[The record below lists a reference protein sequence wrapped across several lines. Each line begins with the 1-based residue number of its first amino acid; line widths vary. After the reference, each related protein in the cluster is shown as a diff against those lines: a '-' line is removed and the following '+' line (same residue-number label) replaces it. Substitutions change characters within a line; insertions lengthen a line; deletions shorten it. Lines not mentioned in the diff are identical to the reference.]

1 MTEMAG
7 TNMNNK
13 ATILV
18 VDDNEDFRLIL
29 KLILGEF
36 NVIEAE
42 NGEIAVDLY
51 LKNRPD
57 LVLMDILMPVM
68 DGITATE
75 KIMKKDPNAKVIAI
89 TAYSSRASEILNVG
103 AKEVLSKPFK
113 KNSLISTINKYL
125 ELNS

>member
-1 MTEMAG
+1 
-7 TNMNNK
+7 MN
-13 ATILV
+13 TILV

-57 LVLMDILMPVM
+57 LVLMDISMPVM
-68 DGITATE
+68 DGIAATE
-75 KIMKKDPNAKVIAI
+75 KIMKKDPNAKVITI